1 MHLTYTLKD
10 TTELIKQNKEL
21 EKENTKLRKTEAT
34 MREKITILSGK
45 LQKAKQRGF
54 HSRRGPSRTKSPS
67 DYSKRHLRRLRQQR
81 REKCSN
87 SLAWLEDEGYKAK
100 ELTITNDETG
110 DAETIKLDTEEI
122 FHGEEGQEELDKLD
136 MAIYIKDKYN
146 ISGNAYHE
154 MAQLFKEMP
163 RHYKIKDRIKE
174 LNKAWNIKP
183 TPEGTCGVQQSLEK
197 HLKARLEHMVR
208 AMCQP
213 YNTCSIHGIQVFHW
227 EYMIL
232 NVNVITRTISLGS

>member
-1 MHLTYTLKD
+1 MHITVLYTTILSYASYIHLTYTLKD

-67 DYSKRHLRRLRQQR
+67 DYNKRHLRRLRQQR

-87 SLAWLEDEGYKAK
+87 SLVWLEGEGYKAK

-122 FHGEEGQEELDKLD
+122 FCGEEGQEELDKLD

-163 RHYKIKDRIKE
+163 RHYRIKDRIKE

-183 TPEGTCGVQQSLEK
+183 TPDGSVSDLLLTRFGTCNHNLPQESPINF
-197 HLKARLEHMVR
+197 RFSR
-208 AMCQP
+208 
-213 YNTCSIHGIQVFHW
+213 
-227 EYMIL
+227 
-232 NVNVITRTISLGS
+232 LGSVIIPFL